1 MSIAIINI
9 LFEKGDIILNIF
21 YITVVHRKF
30 TLEEVENINLNNY
43 NFKPFR
49 EIMKGSNKNEN

>member
-1 MSIAIINI
+1 MIIINI
-9 LFEKGDIILNIF
+9 LFRKGDIILNIF

-43 NFKPFR
+43 NFKPFS